1 MSEKEVITIDRDT
14 ITERLLESWQA
25 HYECM
30 ADAELVAEFKKYLS
44 PTEPHNITVNLIN
57 EGESA

>member
-1 MSEKEVITIDRDT
+1 MSKEVIRIHRDT

-30 ADAELVAEFKKYLS
+30 ADAELIQEFKEYLS
-44 PTEPHNITVNLIN
+44 PTESDNIVIELEN
-57 EGESA
+57 EDE

>member
-14 ITERLLESWQA
+14 ITERLLKSWQA

-30 ADAELVAEFKKYLS
+30 ADAELVMEFKEYLS
-44 PTEPHNITVNLIN
+44 PTEPHNIIIHLIKD
-57 EGESA
+57 

>member
-1 MSEKEVITIDRDT
+1 MSKEVIRIHRDT

-30 ADAELVAEFKKYLS
+30 ADAELIQEFKEYLS
-44 PTEPHNITVNLIN
+44 PTEPDNIVVELEN
-57 EGESA
+57 EDE

>member
-1 MSEKEVITIDRDT
+1 MNEKEVIRIHRDT

-30 ADAELVAEFKKYLS
+30 ADAELIQEFKEYLS
-44 PTEPHNITVNLIN
+44 PTEPDNIVIELEN
-57 EGESA
+57 EDD

>member
-1 MSEKEVITIDRDT
+1 MSKEVIRIHRDT

-30 ADAELVAEFKKYLS
+30 ADAELIQEFKEYLS
-44 PTEPHNITVNLIN
+44 PTEPDNIVIELEN
-57 EGESA
+57 EDE

>member
-1 MSEKEVITIDRDT
+1 MSEKEVIRIHRDT

-30 ADAELVAEFKKYLS
+30 ADAELIQEFKEYLS
-44 PTEPHNITVNLIN
+44 PTEPDNIVIELEN
-57 EGESA
+57 EDV

>member
-44 PTEPHNITVNLIN
+44 PTEPHNIIIHLI
-57 EGESA
+57 ED

>member
-1 MSEKEVITIDRDT
+1 MNDKEVIRIHRDT

-30 ADAELVAEFKKYLS
+30 ADAELIQEFKEYLS
-44 PTEPHNITVNLIN
+44 PTEPDNIAIELEN
-57 EGESA
+57 EDE

>member
-1 MSEKEVITIDRDT
+1 MNDKEVIRIHRDT

-30 ADAELVAEFKKYLS
+30 ADAELIQEFKEYLS
-44 PTEPHNITVNLIN
+44 PTEPDNIVIELEN
-57 EGESA
+57 EDE

>member
-1 MSEKEVITIDRDT
+1 MSKEVIRIHRDT

-30 ADAELVAEFKKYLS
+30 ADAELIQEFKEYLS
-44 PTEPHNITVNLIN
+44 PTEPDNIVIELEN
-57 EGESA
+57 EDV

>member
-1 MSEKEVITIDRDT
+1 MSEKEVIRIHRDT

-30 ADAELVAEFKKYLS
+30 ADAELIQEFKEYIS
-44 PTEPHNITVNLIN
+44 PTEPDNIVIELEN
-57 EGESA
+57 EDE

>member
-1 MSEKEVITIDRDT
+1 MNDKEVIRIHRDT

-30 ADAELVAEFKKYLS
+30 ADAELIQEFKEYIS
-44 PTEPHNITVNLIN
+44 PTEPDNIVIELEN
-57 EGESA
+57 EDE

>member
-1 MSEKEVITIDRDT
+1 MNDKEVIRIHRDT

-30 ADAELVAEFKKYLS
+30 ADAELIQEFKEYLS
-44 PTEPHNITVNLIN
+44 PTEPDNIVIELEND
-57 EGESA
+57 

>member
-1 MSEKEVITIDRDT
+1 MDEIEVITTDRDN
-14 ITERLLESWQA
+14 IIERLLESWQA

-30 ADAELVAEFKKYLS
+30 ADDELVMEFKEYIS
-44 PTEPHNITVNLIN
+44 PTEPHNVVVHLII

>member
-1 MSEKEVITIDRDT
+1 MSEKEVIRIHRDT

-30 ADAELVAEFKKYLS
+30 ADAELIQEFKEYLS
-44 PTEPHNITVNLIN
+44 PTEPDNIVIELEN
-57 EGESA
+57 EDE

>member
-1 MSEKEVITIDRDT
+1 MNEKEVIRIHRDT

-30 ADAELVAEFKKYLS
+30 ADAELIQEFKEYLS
-44 PTEPHNITVNLIN
+44 PTEPDNIVIELEN
-57 EGESA
+57 EDE

>member
-1 MSEKEVITIDRDT
+1 MSKEVIRIHRDT

-30 ADAELVAEFKKYLS
+30 ADSELIQEFKDYLS
-44 PTEPHNITVNLIN
+44 PTESDNIVIELEN
-57 EGESA
+57 EDE

>member
-30 ADAELVAEFKKYLS
+30 ADAELVAEFKEYLS
-44 PTEPHNITVNLIN
+44 PTEPHNIIVHLIK
-57 EGESA
+57 E